1 MPPEATITA
10 CARSAEVADDLSRTA
25 LAALDVVGSRI
36 VPLTPSTVP
45 LVMRER
51 IDAVAELE
59 GQPAARLR
67 LARPPLERLDDAGA
81 GAPGDMKP
89 RHRIAVA
96 HRIVAAALGPADH
109 RKDPMAHRAQPV
121 ALFAGGERHIGFGP
135 APRPEVLVAVEAGRS
150 HPVLQREVVTVL
162 DAEPALFGAV
172 DQEQSAERP
181 ERLAA
186 EALFAF
192 LVDHDDA
199 FAGVGDFGRR
209 DEAREAPADHDYVRI
224 LVPSRHSPGSC
235 AIEAR
240 AFTAVNGKWR
250 RARPRCATPVNL
262 FQFGTFPGAGCSPP
276 ATLNL
281 NLIGAI
287 PAIWTKSR
295 SGNTLASLH
304 HQGDQIRVRQ
314 VWTGAGT

>member
-1 MPPEATITA
+1 MT
-10 CARSAEVADDLSRTA
+10 CANCSRRARRCRLEDRAADAVDGA
-25 LAALDVVGSRI
+25 VGDA
-36 VPLTPSTVP
+36 
-45 LVMRER
+45 ER

-67 LARPPLERLDDAGA
+67 LARAPLERLDDAGA

-96 HRIVAAALGPADH
+96 HRVIAAALGPADH
-109 RKDPMAHRAQPV
+109 REDAMAHRAQPV

-135 APRPEVLVAVEAGRS
+135 APRPVILVAVEAGRS
-150 HPVLQREVVTVL
+150 HPVLQREIEAVL
-162 DAEPALFGAV
+162 DAEPALFRAV

-181 ERLAA
+181 EGLAA

-209 DEAREAPADHDYVRI
+209 DEARKPAADHDDVRI
-224 LVPSRHSPGSC
+224 LCHRVTPPRLG

-240 AFTAVNGKWR
+240 GTTAVNGM
-250 RARPRCATPVNL
+250 RASATLTCSSLGP
-262 FQFGTFPGAGCSPP
+262 FRAAGCSPP
-276 ATLNL
+276 ATLDL
-281 NLIGAI
+281 NLFGAVL
-287 PAIWTKSR
+287 AIWTKSR
-295 SGNTLASLH
+295 SGNTLANVLH
-304 HQGDQIRVRQ
+304 HSRRSDSGSTGLDWG
-314 VWTGAGT
+314 WT